1 MTISFPK
8 FYSDAKFGHIYDVT
22 IAVTWNGK
30 KTKQNKTIN
39 SKFINLR
46 PYRVSSH
53 SMLSI
58 SVYALRLSV
67 LRGMGG
73 NALANDHRVSV
84 GLMNNDK

>member
-30 KTKQNKTIN
+30 KKKNKTIN
-39 SKFINLR
+39 RKFINLR

-53 SMLSI
+53 SMLST

-73 NALANDHRVSV
+73 NALATDQRVSV
-84 GLMNNDK
+84 GLMNNDE

>member
-30 KTKQNKTIN
+30 KKQNKTIN
-39 SKFINLR
+39 RKFINLR

-53 SMLSI
+53 SMLST

-73 NALANDHRVSV
+73 NAPANDHRVSV
-84 GLMNNDK
+84 GLINNDK

>member
-1 MTISFPK
+1 MTIFFLK

-30 KTKQNKTIN
+30 KRQNKTIN
-39 SKFINLR
+39 RKFINLR

-53 SMLSI
+53 SMLST
-58 SVYALRLSV
+58 SVCALRLSV